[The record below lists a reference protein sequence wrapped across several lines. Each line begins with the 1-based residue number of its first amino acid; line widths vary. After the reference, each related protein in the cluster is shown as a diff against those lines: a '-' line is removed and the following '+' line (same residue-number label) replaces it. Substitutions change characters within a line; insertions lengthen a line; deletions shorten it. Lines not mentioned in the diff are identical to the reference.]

1 MNFFKKLS
9 TFILLSLPILNALQI
24 QDVIH
29 TSLTNAQIF
38 QSNLIGFP
46 IPAKTQFD
54 DCKNPIRFQYVSS
67 FSGIRVSSDMS
78 VERIDQKMKIEIK
91 NRLMKNTLIF
101 EKIKPDLLH
110 IQFDSHLYVHIPQK
124 IHLYILQKKLKELI
138 QKIDH
143 EIKH

>member
-1 MNFFKKLS
+1 MYYL
-9 TFILLSLPILNALQI
+9 
-24 QDVIH
+24 
-29 TSLTNAQIF
+29 
-38 QSNLIGFP
+38 
-46 IPAKTQFD
+46 
-54 DCKNPIRFQYVSS
+54 
-67 FSGIRVSSDMS
+67 
-78 VERIDQKMKIEIK
+78 KIEHVEFLEPTGNYCIG
-91 NRLMKNTLIF
+91 IF